1 MTWLGKILTIVI
13 FLGAL
18 VWAFF
23 TVQNYVLRTN
33 WRTEYE
39 KYKAAYKDASAK
51 RQEDENRHRAAE
63 ELLRRQLA
71 YEQTRTASLSKT
83 VESLS
88 ASAKKAGNDFAIL
101 QAEYQKGDINAV
113 KSQANITALNS
124 ELSGVRKRNGELE
137 DNAVN
142 LTVAAEKAKAE
153 MVRAQNSERLAQ
165 SIASDNAKKVEDL
178 QGRVNELRA
187 AGGGT
192 GAGTVLRAIDKP
204 PPPVLANLR
213 GEVLDVAGDL
223 LTISVGIDAGLAV
236 GTVLEIDRIEGGAR
250 YLGTV
255 KVTDAFNLYPKQAVV
270 KFTPASGKPLSRLR
284 PEELPHKGD
293 RVHAPSDAR

>member
-33 WRTEYE
+33 WKTEYD
-39 KYKAAYKDASAK
+39 KYKAAYKEASTK
-51 RQEDENRHRAAE
+51 RQEDYNRHIAAE

-88 ASAKKAGNDFAIL
+88 ASAKKAGNDFTVL
-101 QAEYQKGDINAV
+101 QTEFQKGDINAV

-165 SIASDNAKKVEDL
+165 AIASDNAKKVEDL
-178 QGRVNELRA
+178 QGRVSELRA
-187 AGGGT
+187 ARRWNWGRRPSAGNRQAAAARSFQPARRGPGCRGRPLDHQHRHRCRSGGGD
-192 GAGTVLRAIDKP
+192 GS
-204 PPPVLANLR
+204 
-213 GEVLDVAGDL
+213 GDRPHRRW
-223 LTISVGIDAGLAV
+223 A
-236 GTVLEIDRIEGGAR
+236 
-250 YLGTV
+250 
-255 KVTDAFNLYPKQAVV
+255 
-270 KFTPASGKPLSRLR
+270 PLSRHGESDRRVQPL
-284 PEELPHKGD
+284 PEAGGGQ
-293 RVHAPSDAR
+293 VHAGQRQAALALAARGTASQGGPSPRAE